1 MTMMTTNYIKRTL
14 FLAAMGVFVSV
25 GSGESAED
33 RINFDA
39 FLWKNRPLLLF
50 GPSPDAPEYRV
61 LNTELKAQA
70 DQIID
75 RDMVIIEIFDT
86 GLVRVDGKPW
96 PAESAEKLRR
106 QFSVTRGN
114 LTATLIG
121 KDGGQK
127 LRQSQRID
135 LGSIFA
141 LIDTMPMRQ
150 QEMRDK

>member
-1 MTMMTTNYIKRTL
+1 MATTNHIKRTL
-14 FLAAMGVFVSV
+14 FLTVMGLLVF
-25 GSGESAED
+25 SGASANAEE

-39 FLWKNRPLLLF
+39 FLWKNRPLLIF
-50 GPSPDAPEYRV
+50 APSPDASEYKTLMTQ
-61 LNTELKAQA
+61 LNAQA

-75 RDMVIIEIFDT
+75 RDMVLIEIFDI

-96 PAESAEKLRR
+96 PDENAENLRK
-106 QFSVTRGN
+106 QFSVTTGY
-114 LTATLIG
+114 LTAILIG

-127 LRQSQRID
+127 LRQSKRVD

-150 QEMRDK
+150 QEMRNN

>member
-1 MTMMTTNYIKRTL
+1 MMTTNHIKRTL
-14 FLAAMGVFVSV
+14 FLIAMGVLVSF
-25 GSGESAED
+25 GAGASAED

-50 GPSPDAPEYRV
+50 APSPDAPEYKT
-61 LNTELKAQA
+61 LKTELKAQA

-75 RDMVIIEIFDT
+75 RDMVLIEIFDT
-86 GLVRVDGKPW
+86 GLVRMDGKPW
-96 PAESAEKLRR
+96 SAESDEKLRR
-106 QFSVTRGN
+106 QFSVSSGN
-114 LTATLIG
+114 LTAILIG

-127 LRQSQRID
+127 LRQSNQVD